1 MTAMQKNKKQRS
13 SQRRKLYTF
22 KQQHYQN
29 IFVQMPS
36 RLNYLVL
43 NSHGPYKYVAVCLE
57 DKPGCVLSKAVL
69 E

>member
-1 MTAMQKNKKQRS
+1 MTEMQKHEPVKEENEILLRNK
-13 SQRRKLYTF
+13 
-22 KQQHYQN
+22 QHQN
-29 IFVQMPS
+29 IFVQKPS
-36 RLNYLVL
+36 SLSYLVL